1 MEYERIMPCGKEDE
15 NVQSWKSKGFQNE
28 QQDFTWVG
36 ATNFAREGQERQ
48 DWKGSLEKRS

>member
-36 ATNFAREGQERQ
+36 ATDFAREGRERQ